1 MSNGDYYIDYSGNVG
16 DNSSNNDNDEDT
28 IVVDMAKR
36 QPLNDPDCK
45 HFFVKDEDTIG
56 NSQAWICRG
65 CKRGTFL
72 PKHMSITNSSQG

>member
-72 PKHMSITNSSQG
+72 PKHMSITNSS

>member
-1 MSNGDYYIDYSGNVG
+1 MSDFYSID
-16 DNSSNNDNDEDT
+16 SSDGFSQNQTNNDNDDGT
-28 IVVDMAKR
+28 IVVNMAKR
-36 QPLNDPDCK
+36 EPLNDPDCK

-72 PKHMSITNSSQG
+72 PKHMSITNSS

>member
-16 DNSSNNDNDEDT
+16 DNSSNNDNDDDT

-72 PKHMSITNSSQG
+72 PKHMSITNSS

>member
-1 MSNGDYYIDYSGNVG
+1 MSDYYIDYGSNIS
-16 DNSSNNDNDEDT
+16 DNSSNNDNDDDT

-72 PKHMSITNSSQG
+72 PKHMSITNSS